1 MATEPVSDITPP
13 LRPSPIPKS
22 SAEYI
27 TLLAHFYRGEKVRMD
42 QWRNRI
48 DVTSNWSFL
57 IVGGLVSI
65 ALTTPA
71 ARHGIMLLAMLLVTM
86 VLNIEARR
94 YRFFDAYRSRVRF
107 LERNWHAQVFAP
119 EPDANP
125 DWLRELAADLRNPTF
140 RLTWQQA
147 LSRRLRRHYGWMYC
161 VLLLAWLLK
170 TSSNGRSQ
178 EGSSHL
184 VSSFRQWVAQCQLAV
199 LPGAVVIMLVAA
211 FYAWLFF
218 IALRFWFQDLSNQR
232 EYGEVYV

>member
-65 ALTTPA
+65 ALTTPTTG
-71 ARHGIMLLAMLLVTM
+71 HGILLLAMLLITL

-170 TSSNGRSQ
+170 TSSKEQSINGTLQMVHSID
-178 EGSSHL
+178 EWIG
-184 VSSFRQWVAQCQLAV
+184 QCQLAAVPGPVV
-199 LPGAVVIMLVAA
+199 LGLVAA
-211 FYAWLFF
+211 FYGSLVFVGWRYSAHEKE
-218 IALRFWFQDLSNQR
+218 D
-232 EYGEVYV
+232 GGVYL

>member
-71 ARHGIMLLAMLLVTM
+71 AGHGIMLLAMLLVTL

-170 TSSNGRSQ
+170 TSSKEQSINGTLQMVHSID
-178 EGSSHL
+178 EWIG
-184 VSSFRQWVAQCQLAV
+184 QCQLAAVPGPVV
-199 LPGAVVIMLVAA
+199 LGLVAA
-211 FYAWLFF
+211 FYGSLVFVGWRYSAHEKE
-218 IALRFWFQDLSNQR
+218 D
-232 EYGEVYV
+232 GGVYL

>member
-1 MATEPVSDITPP
+1 MATEPVSDVTPP

-71 ARHGIMLLAMLLVTM
+71 AGHGIMLLAMLLVTL

-125 DWLRELAADLRNPTF
+125 DWLRAIGGGFTQSDFPSHLAAGAIASSAPPLRMDIL
-140 RLTWQQA
+140 RLA
-147 LSRRLRRHYGWMYC
+147 SG
-161 VLLLAWLLK
+161 LAAEDKLERK
-170 TSSNGRSQ
+170 FHQ
-178 EGSSHL
+178 
-184 VSSFRQWVAQCQLAV
+184 
-199 LPGAVVIMLVAA
+199 
-211 FYAWLFF
+211 
-218 IALRFWFQDLSNQR
+218 
-232 EYGEVYV
+232 

>member
-65 ALTTPA
+65 ALTTPT
-71 ARHGIMLLAMLLVTM
+71 ARHGIMLLAMLLTTM

-170 TSSNGRSQ
+170 TSSKEQSINGTLQMVHSID
-178 EGSSHL
+178 EWIG
-184 VSSFRQWVAQCQLAV
+184 QCQLAAVPGPVV
-199 LPGAVVIMLVAA
+199 LGLVAA
-211 FYAWLFF
+211 FYGSLVFVGWRYSAHEKE
-218 IALRFWFQDLSNQR
+218 D
-232 EYGEVYV
+232 GGVYL